1 MTYHSSDVTIALE
14 VFNNLLFVGWF
25 DTGEALWSAGGSELF
40 IFGEI
45 IEFFSGVGLSVG
57 FFISTEDTDLL
68 ADSDG
73 SVLKV
78 ILGWTLIFGHI
89 QTQIRDWKGGKI
101 VLYIESLPCYHQ
113 WS

>member
-1 MTYHSSDVTIALE
+1 
-14 VFNNLLFVGWF
+14 
-25 DTGEALWSAGGSELF
+25 LF

-78 ILGWTLIFGHI
+78 ILG
-89 QTQIRDWKGGKI
+89 
-101 VLYIESLPCYHQ
+101 
-113 WS
+113 

>member
-1 MTYHSSDVTIALE
+1 M
-14 VFNNLLFVGWF
+14 
-25 DTGEALWSAGGSELF
+25 F

-78 ILGWTLIFGHI
+78 ILGRTFILGTFKPKLG
-89 QTQIRDWKGGKI
+89 
-101 VLYIESLPCYHQ
+101 IEKVER
-113 WS
+113 